1 MRADGKMMT
10 ATPLAPLAPLA
21 SLPSTR
27 MMIGTANSMSML
39 TTSASANT
47 ATAVAS
53 LSMQQ
58 RHSQFPTEAQ
68 TSKSQKEP
76 QPAIQLPTPT
86 LTIAALEWQYFQ
98 AVSLFRRR
106 KYEKCVEVCNGMLR
120 TGHETNVQMFT
131 STLSSSS
138 SKSSGE
144 KYEADAQYSWG
155 GGGGGVGGGS
165 NNLNIANSSRHG
177 RGHNQNLKY
186 NNNNST
192 NNSNVN
198 GNNNKVSM
206 PTWMM
211 EGVWQLKMRALTQRV
226 YIDDLETDDAFEGE
240 NEEVELER
248 IATAARPGTSI
259 KTAFIPRPS
268 TSTRRANST
277 ASSKNGLS
285 LSEGSRT
292 TTAQSN
298 KSIRP
303 KSGMVRPGTATSRPG
318 SSVGHRGPSRCGT
331 ASRIRATSAAAYTVG
346 DVTAKLYQ
354 ASRLNPTIYAER
366 EALIKALFQ
375 FLYYHE
381 SDVQKAYSLCEAV
394 MEVHKQKRSS
404 GSAAAGAPVDWWWDQ
419 QIGRCLL
426 ILRLPRKAETFLVQ
440 SLAVFPHPDTF
451 LLLSRLYQRLNE
463 PERALELIGM
473 AVDRHP
479 FNVTFRA
486 EQGRIFDAL
495 SKPDDAVQI
504 YRLITKL
511 NPIHVEALASIA
523 LNHFY
528 DGNPEMA
535 LMYYRRILS
544 LGTHSAELYCNIALC
559 CLYGGQIDLVLP
571 CFQRALLLS
580 KTAEQKADIWYNL
593 SFVALST
600 GDFHLAR
607 RCLQLC
613 LTADACS
620 GATLNNLAVLAAHSG
635 DLMRAK
641 SYLQAAKEVL
651 ANSSEID
658 SNMEYMQAHY
668 KL

>member
-1 MRADGKMMT
+1 MMT
-10 ATPLAPLAPLA
+10 AAPLAPLA
-21 SLPSTR
+21 SLAPLPTAR
-27 MMIGTANSMSML
+27 MMLGTANNTSMM
-39 TTSASANT
+39 TSASANT
-47 ATAVAS
+47 TAS
-53 LSMQQ
+53 PLMHQSKTQPPPQQ
-58 RHSQFPTEAQ
+58 QQ
-68 TSKSQKEP
+68 Q
-76 QPAIQLPTPT
+76 QQQQLQLQTPT
-86 LTIAALEWQYFQ
+86 MTMAALEWQYFQ

-106 KYEKCVEVCNGMLR
+106 KYEKCVEVCSGMLHA
-120 TGHETNVQMFT
+120 GHETNVQMFT
-131 STLSSSS
+131 SPPN
-138 SKSSGE
+138 E
-144 KYEADAQYSWG
+144 NHHADADAQYDR
-155 GGGGGVGGGS
+155 GVGGSGSMQSNAPSRQGRGYSQNFKNS
-165 NNLNIANSSRHG
+165 NN
-177 RGHNQNLKY
+177 Y
-186 NNNNST
+186 NNNNNA

-268 TSTRRANST
+268 TSTLR
-277 ASSKNGLS
+277 ASSKTSATTRSNLPLS
-285 LSEGSRT
+285 QGSRT
-292 TTAQSN
+292 ATAQSN

-303 KSGMVRPGTATSRPG
+303 KSSMKRPGTATSRPG
-318 SSVGHRGPSRCGT
+318 SSVASRPASRCGT

-346 DVTAKLYQ
+346 DITAKLYQ

-375 FLYYHE
+375 FIYYHE

-394 MEVHKQKRSS
+394 MEVHKQKRTS
-404 GSAAAGAPVDWWWDQ
+404 GSGRSGAPVDWWWDQ

-426 ILRLPRKAETFLVQ
+426 VMRFPRKAETYLVQ

-451 LLLSRLYQRLNE
+451 LLLSRLYQRLSE
-463 PERALELIGM
+463 PDRALELIGM

-479 FNVTFRA
+479 FNVTFRI
-486 EQGRIFDAL
+486 EQGRIFDSM
-495 SKPDDAVQI
+495 SKQDDAMQI

-511 NPIHVEALASIA
+511 NPINVEALASIA

-544 LGTHSAELYCNIALC
+544 LGIHSAELYCNIALC

-580 KTAEQKADIWYNL
+580 KTSDQKADIWYNL

-613 LTADACS
+613 LTSDARN
-620 GATLNNLAVLAAHSG
+620 GAALNNLAVLAAHTG

-641 SYLQAAKEVL
+641 SYLQAAKEVMDS
-651 ANSSEID
+651 SSEID
-658 SNMEYMQAHY
+658 SNLEYMQAHY

>member
-1 MRADGKMMT
+1 MT
-10 ATPLAPLAPLA
+10 TAVPLAPLAPLA
-21 SLPSTR
+21 SLPATR
-27 MMIGTANSMSML
+27 MMMGTANSMS
-39 TTSASANT
+39 SASANA
-47 ATAVAS
+47 ATAMAS

-58 RHSQFPTEAQ
+58 THSP
-68 TSKSQKEP
+68 SQPELE
-76 QPAIQLPTPT
+76 QLPQLQMPT
-86 LTIAALEWQYFQ
+86 TTSITIAALEWQYFQ

-106 KYEKCVEVCNGMLR
+106 KYEKCVEVCTGMLR
-120 TGHETNVQMFT
+120 TGHETNVQMFN
-131 STLSSSS
+131 SSSES
-138 SKSSGE
+138 H
-144 KYEADAQYSWG
+144 EADAQFG
-155 GGGGGVGGGS
+155 RGVGGSGSLVS
-165 NNLNIANSSRHG
+165 NNLNSTSGSRQG
-177 RGHNQNLKY
+177 RSHNHNLK
-186 NNNNST
+186 NNNSKYG
-192 NNSNVN
+192 SAN

-259 KTAFIPRPS
+259 KTAFIPRPT
-268 TSTRRANST
+268 TSTLHAHTT
-277 ASSKNGLS
+277 AAIRNGLP

-292 TTAQSN
+292 ANAQS
-298 KSIRP
+298 KMSMRP
-303 KSGMVRPGTATSRPG
+303 KSGMVRPGTANSRPG
-318 SSVGHRGPSRCGT
+318 SSVGNRTASRCGT
-331 ASRIRATSAAAYTVG
+331 ASRIRASSAAAYTVG

-394 MEVHKQKRSS
+394 MEVHKQKRTS
-404 GSAAAGAPVDWWWDQ
+404 GSTRSGAPVDWWWDQ

-426 ILRLPRKAETFLVQ
+426 VLRSPRKAETFLVQ

-451 LLLSRLYQRLNE
+451 LLLSRLYQRLGE
-463 PERALELIGM
+463 PERALDLIGM

-479 FNVTFRA
+479 FNVTFRI

-495 SKPDDAVQI
+495 SQSDSAMPI

-511 NPIHVEALASIA
+511 NPINVEALAAIA

-535 LMYYRRILS
+535 LMYYRRILA
-544 LGTHSAELYCNIALC
+544 LGIHSAELYCNIALC

-580 KTAEQKADIWYNL
+580 KTADQRADIWYNL

-613 LTADACS
+613 LTADACN
-620 GATLNNLAVLAAHSG
+620 GAALNNLAVLAAHSG

-641 SYLQAAKEVL
+641 SYLHAAKEVFS
-651 ANSSEID
+651 NSPEVN
-658 SNMEYMQAHY
+658 SNLEYMQAHY

>member
-1 MRADGKMMT
+1 MKVNFFYFPQSAVVQPQRRGNLFRIRGRGRRSGMRADGKMMT

-226 YIDDLETDDAFEGE
+226 YIDDLETDDAFEGGKHAIYVYICMYNRVFFR
-240 NEEVELER
+240 NELH
-248 IATAARPGTSI
+248 
-259 KTAFIPRPS
+259 
-268 TSTRRANST
+268 
-277 ASSKNGLS
+277 SS
-285 LSEGSRT
+285 
-292 TTAQSN
+292 Q
-298 KSIRP
+298 
-303 KSGMVRPGTATSRPG
+303 
-318 SSVGHRGPSRCGT
+318 
-331 ASRIRATSAAAYTVG
+331 TV
-346 DVTAKLYQ
+346 
-354 ASRLNPTIYAER
+354 
-366 EALIKALFQ
+366 
-375 FLYYHE
+375 
-381 SDVQKAYSLCEAV
+381 
-394 MEVHKQKRSS
+394 
-404 GSAAAGAPVDWWWDQ
+404 
-419 QIGRCLL
+419 
-426 ILRLPRKAETFLVQ
+426 
-440 SLAVFPHPDTF
+440 
-451 LLLSRLYQRLNE
+451 
-463 PERALELIGM
+463 
-473 AVDRHP
+473 
-479 FNVTFRA
+479 
-486 EQGRIFDAL
+486 
-495 SKPDDAVQI
+495 
-504 YRLITKL
+504 
-511 NPIHVEALASIA
+511 
-523 LNHFY
+523 
-528 DGNPEMA
+528 
-535 LMYYRRILS
+535 
-544 LGTHSAELYCNIALC
+544 
-559 CLYGGQIDLVLP
+559 
-571 CFQRALLLS
+571 
-580 KTAEQKADIWYNL
+580 
-593 SFVALST
+593 
-600 GDFHLAR
+600 
-607 RCLQLC
+607 
-613 LTADACS
+613 
-620 GATLNNLAVLAAHSG
+620 
-635 DLMRAK
+635 
-641 SYLQAAKEVL
+641 
-651 ANSSEID
+651 
-658 SNMEYMQAHY
+658 
-668 KL
+668 

>member
-1 MRADGKMMT
+1 MKT
-10 ATPLAPLAPLA
+10 AIPLAPLAPLA

-27 MMIGTANSMSML
+27 MLIGTANNMSSACANA
-39 TTSASANT
+39 TTAMAS
-47 ATAVAS
+47 V
-53 LSMQQ
+53 SMQQ
-58 RHSQFPTEAQ
+58 THSQ
-68 TSKSQKEP
+68 SQPELEP
-76 QPAIQLPTPT
+76 QLPPT
-86 LTIAALEWQYFQ
+86 ITIAALEWQYFQ

-131 STLSSSS
+131 SSSESH
-138 SKSSGE
+138 
-144 KYEADAQYSWG
+144 EADAQYSR
-155 GGGGGVGGGS
+155 GVGGSGS
-165 NNLNIANSSRHG
+165 LVR
-177 RGHNQNLKY
+177 
-186 NNNNST
+186 NNNNSK
-192 NNSNVN
+192 NNNVNLTSGSRQGRSHNQNFKSNNLKYGNTN

-259 KTAFIPRPS
+259 KTAFMPRPT
-268 TSTRRANST
+268 TSTLRAHTT
-277 ASSKNGLS
+277 AAKRNDLP

-292 TTAQSN
+292 ATAQSN
-298 KSIRP
+298 KSMRP

-318 SSVGHRGPSRCGT
+318 SSMGSRTASRCGT
-331 ASRIRATSAAAYTVG
+331 ASRIRASSAAAYTVG

-394 MEVHKQKRSS
+394 MEVHKQKRTS
-404 GSAAAGAPVDWWWDQ
+404 GSTRSGAPVDWWWDQ

-426 ILRLPRKAETFLVQ
+426 ILRSPRKSETFLVQ

-451 LLLSRLYQRLNE
+451 LLLSRLYQRLGE

-479 FNVTFRA
+479 FNVTFRI

-495 SKPDDAVQI
+495 SNPDNAMQI

-511 NPIHVEALASIA
+511 NPINVEALASIA

-535 LMYYRRILS
+535 LMYYRRILA
-544 LGTHSAELYCNIALC
+544 LGIHSAELYCNIALC

-580 KTAEQKADIWYNL
+580 KTTNERADIWYNM

-620 GATLNNLAVLAAHSG
+620 GAALNNLAVLAAHSG

-651 ANSSEID
+651 GNSPEIN
-658 SNMEYMQAHY
+658 SNLKYMQAHY